1 MKVLHQTDTRLIL
14 RPSGGLLMAIMG
26 LVFVIVSIGMFY
38 IFGQTTDLLCERS
51 LSGSMQ
57 CRLARSL
64 LGISLR
70 DDPLEALESAY
81 VAQSR
86 DSDGDVTY
94 RVMLVT
100 GGGEIPLTSYTS
112 SGYRK
117 KASIADQI
125 NKFVQGRAANLSVR
139 QGGTVGMIASGV
151 FFVVSII
158 LIVSGVQSRYTSWTF
173 DLAEGMVTQH
183 KETLT
188 GIRNRS
194 YPLDDIRNASVG
206 RSRDSDGD
214 STYRVE
220 LFSEQEGPIP
230 LTGWYSSG
238 YKKKKRAVDMIQH
251 YLDQYHN

>member
-1 MKVLHQTDTRLIL
+1 
-14 RPSGGLLMAIMG
+14 
-26 LVFVIVSIGMFY
+26 
-38 IFGQTTDLLCERS
+38 
-51 LSGSMQ
+51 
-57 CRLARSL
+57 
-64 LGISLR
+64 
-70 DDPLEALESAY
+70 
-81 VAQSR
+81 
-86 DSDGDVTY
+86 
-94 RVMLVT
+94 
-100 GGGEIPLTSYTS
+100 
-112 SGYRK
+112 
-117 KASIADQI
+117 
-125 NKFVQGRAANLSVR
+125 
-139 QGGTVGMIASGV
+139 MIASGV